1 MENKKLLLRLSTKVF
16 GEESTEAATK
26 KEKLNKFQRLS
37 IMSKLIDQELAEL
50 KKDNDLVEYAKEA
63 KTAGKKL
70 QGDFGTTEWVD
81 GTTTDKISNNLVKEW
96 FIRHN
101 EDISQVSQSVT
112 SNGYLKNN
120 LRYENVEE

>member
-50 KKDNDLVEYAKEA
+50 KKDDDLIEYAKEA
-63 KTAGKKL
+63 KAAGKKL

-81 GTTTDKISNNLVKEW
+81 GTTTEKISNNLVKEW

-101 EDISQVSQSVT
+101 EDIAQVSQSVT
-112 SNGYLKNN
+112 SSGYLKNN

>member
-37 IMSKLIDQELAEL
+37 IMSKLIDQELEEL
-50 KKDNDLVEYAKEA
+50 KHDQELIEYAKTA
-63 KTAGKKL
+63 KKDKKKL

-81 GTTTDKISNNLVKEW
+81 GTTTEKISNNLVKEW

-101 EDISQVSQSVT
+101 EDITQVSQSVT
-112 SNGYLKNN
+112 SSGYLKNN

>member
-16 GEESTEAATK
+16 GEESTEATTK

-70 QGDFGTTEWVD
+70 QGDFGTTEWVE
-81 GTTTDKISNNLVKEW
+81 GTTTEKISTNLVKEW

-101 EDISQVSQSVT
+101 EDITQVSQSVT
-112 SNGYLKNN
+112 SSGYLKNN

>member
-63 KTAGKKL
+63 KIAGKKL
-70 QGDFGTTEWVD
+70 QGDFGTTEWVE
-81 GTTTDKISNNLVKEW
+81 GTTTEKISNNLVKEW

-101 EDISQVSQSVT
+101 EDITQVSQSVT
-112 SNGYLKNN
+112 SSGYLKNN

>member
-16 GEESTEAATK
+16 GEESTEATTK

-50 KKDNDLVEYAKEA
+50 KKDSDLVEYAKAEKA
-63 KTAGKKL
+63 AGKKL
-70 QGDFGTTEWVD
+70 QGDFGTTEWVE
-81 GTTTDKISNNLVKEW
+81 GTTTETIKTNLVKEW
-96 FIRHN
+96 FIKHD
-101 EDISQVSQSVT
+101 EDITQVTETVT
-112 SNGYLKNN
+112 KDGYLKNN

>member
-16 GEESTEAATK
+16 GEENTGATTK

-50 KKDNDLVEYAKEA
+50 KKDNDLVEYAREA

-70 QGDFGTTEWVD
+70 QGDFGTTEWVE
-81 GTTTDKISNNLVKEW
+81 GTTTEKISTNLVKEW

-101 EDISQVSQSVT
+101 EDITQVSQSVT
-112 SNGYLKNN
+112 SSGYLKNN

>member
-16 GEESTEAATK
+16 GDENTGATTK

-50 KKDNDLVEYAKEA
+50 KEDNDLIEYAKEA
-63 KTAGKKL
+63 KALGKKL
-70 QGDFGTTEWVD
+70 QGDFGTTEWVE
-81 GTTTDKISNNLVKEW
+81 GTTTEKISTNLVKEW
-96 FIRHN
+96 FIRHD
-101 EDISQVSQSVT
+101 EDITQVSQSVT
-112 SNGYLKNN
+112 SRGYLKNN

>member
-16 GEESTEAATK
+16 SEESTDATTK

-70 QGDFGTTEWVD
+70 QGDFGTTEWVE
-81 GTTTDKISNNLVKEW
+81 GTTTEKISTNLVKEW

-101 EDISQVSQSVT
+101 EDITQVSQSVT
-112 SNGYLKNN
+112 SSGYLKNN

>member
-37 IMSKLIDQELAEL
+37 IMSKLIDQDLAEL

-70 QGDFGTTEWVD
+70 QGDFGTTEWVE
-81 GTTTDKISNNLVKEW
+81 GTTTEKITNNLVKEW

-101 EDISQVSQSVT
+101 EDIAQVSQSVT

>member
-16 GEESTEAATK
+16 VEESTEAATK

-50 KKDNDLVEYAKEA
+50 KKDDDLVEYAKEA
-63 KTAGKKL
+63 KAAGKKL

-81 GTTTDKISNNLVKEW
+81 GTTTEKITNNLVKEW

-101 EDISQVSQSVT
+101 EDIAQVSQSVT
-112 SNGYLKNN
+112 SSGYLKNN

>member
-16 GEESTEAATK
+16 GEESTEATTK

-70 QGDFGTTEWVD
+70 QGDFGTTEWVE
-81 GTTTDKISNNLVKEW
+81 GTTSETIKTNLVKEW
-96 FIRHN
+96 FIRHD
-101 EDISQVSQSVT
+101 EDIAQVTETVT
-112 SNGYLKNN
+112 KDGYLKNN